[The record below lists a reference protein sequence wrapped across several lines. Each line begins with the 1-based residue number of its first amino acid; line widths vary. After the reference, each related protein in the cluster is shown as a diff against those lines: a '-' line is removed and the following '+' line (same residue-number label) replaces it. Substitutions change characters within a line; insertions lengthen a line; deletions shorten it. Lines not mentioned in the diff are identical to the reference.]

1 MGICTTKRIF
11 NSVISFEVA
20 RIKCKNLCRV
30 QWCALRFFFCIPT
43 YTERVFTGIDCTSS
57 SSGSALNLINQL
69 LFCRLSSGENAFV
82 LAAGVCERVYCLCE
96 NAVAAHGR
104 LIKRARGSGRAAG
117 MILGRSL
124 ARSDGRPGC
133 AARVFVLCERA
144 AAHFLAL

>member
-1 MGICTTKRIF
+1 MVR
-11 NSVISFEVA
+11 A
-20 RIKCKNLCRV
+20 PL
-30 QWCALRFFFCIPT
+30 FFCIPT
-43 YTERVFTGIDCTSS
+43 HTERVFTGIDCTSS

-104 LIKRARGSGRAAG
+104 LIKRARGSGRAG
-117 MILGRSL
+117 GGDDPLVGRSRS
-124 ARSDGRPGC
+124 RSDGRPGC